1 MKQPTKAQLWS
12 LYAQSYW
19 LTNVVFQPI
28 HIVRMDDRTGNL
40 FILAGIEESIECEI
54 DPNGELIL

>member
-12 LYAQSYW
+12 LYTHSYW
-19 LTNVVFQPI
+19 LTNVAFQPI

-40 FILAGIEESIECEI
+40 FILAGNEESIECEI
-54 DPNGELIL
+54 DPNGELIS

>member
-40 FILAGIEESIECEI
+40 FILAGSEESIECEI
-54 DPNGELIL
+54 DPNGNLIT